1 MTLRRR
7 ILYRGHV
14 QGVGF
19 RATAHSIAAA
29 HAVGGYVRNLP
40 DGGVELVIEGEPAEV
55 QAVQDELARRMSG
68 HIRES
73 TALTEAPTGDREFR
87 IAR

>member
-1 MTLRRR
+1 MTIRRR

-29 HAVGGYVRNLP
+29 RAVGGHVRNLP
-40 DGGVELVIEGEPAEV
+40 DGGVELVIEGEPRDV
-55 QAVQDELARRMSG
+55 QSVQDELSRRLAG

-73 TALTEAPTGDREFR
+73 SAESESPRGEREFR

>member
-1 MTLRRR
+1 MIRKR

-19 RATAHSIAAA
+19 RATAHSIAAG
-29 HAVGGYVRNLP
+29 HAVGGFVRNLA
-40 DGGVELVIEGEPAEV
+40 DGAVELVIEGEPDQV
-55 QAVQDELARRMSG
+55 QAVLLELARRMEG
-68 HIRES
+68 FIRE
-73 TALTEAPTGDREFR
+73 TAEQEEPPRGEREFR